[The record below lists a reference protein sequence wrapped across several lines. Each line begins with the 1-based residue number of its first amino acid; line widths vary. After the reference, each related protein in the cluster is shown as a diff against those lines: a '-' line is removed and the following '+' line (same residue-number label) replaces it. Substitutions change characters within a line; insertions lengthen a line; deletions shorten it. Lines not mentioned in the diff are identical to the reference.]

1 MNRFRVTIILLFGGF
16 MQIDLTD
23 KPRPLD
29 EKWLL
34 FGTLLSNTG
43 NSMIWPVTTLY
54 MTGVLHQSFTMAG
67 LVLIVGSLISMVGS
81 LSLIHISEPT
91 RRLMA
96 SRMPSSA

>member
-43 NSMIWPVTTLY
+43 NSMI
-54 MTGVLHQSFTMAG
+54 
-67 LVLIVGSLISMVGS
+67 
-81 LSLIHISEPT
+81 
-91 RRLMA
+91 
-96 SRMPSSA
+96 